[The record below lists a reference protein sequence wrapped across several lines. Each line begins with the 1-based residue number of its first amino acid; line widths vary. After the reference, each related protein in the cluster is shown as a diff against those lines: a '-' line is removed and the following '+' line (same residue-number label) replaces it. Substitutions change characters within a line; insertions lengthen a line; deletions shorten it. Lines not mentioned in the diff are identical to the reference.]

1 MARPTPDSS
10 IRYPL
15 NGILGAESNI
25 RLLREL
31 CLHGGY
37 ISATHLAERTGLARN
52 STWNA
57 LNSLLQY
64 GLIVEEGTDR
74 SRLFRFNSE
83 HPLAGSIGQ
92 LFKAESKRL
101 HNIFEEIKAG
111 GKKLS
116 SRIVGMWL
124 YGSVARR
131 EDHPGSD
138 VDIGLIAGPDDLAE
152 IVEAVREH
160 LREAGERLFFLP
172 NVVGL
177 DFNDV
182 ERMARD
188 DDPWWKSC
196 VADAFVMLGKRPEDV
211 AQELLRG
218 NRDGKKRAE

>member
-15 NGILGAESNI
+15 NAILGTESNI
-25 RLLREL
+25 RLLRTL

-37 ISATHLAERTGLARN
+37 ISATQLAERTGLVRN

-57 LNSLLQY
+57 LNSLRQY
-64 GLIVEEGTDR
+64 GLITEEGTDR
-74 SRLFRFNSE
+74 SRLFRFNAQ

-92 LFKAESKRL
+92 LFAAESERL
-101 HNIFEEIKAG
+101 HHIFEAIKASG
-111 GKKLS
+111 QEMGD
-116 SRIVGMWL
+116 RIAGMWL

-131 EDHPGSD
+131 EDNAGSD
-138 VDIGLIAGPDDLAE
+138 VDIGVIAAAEDLAD
-152 IVEAVREH
+152 VVAAVRDY
-160 LREAGERLFFLP
+160 LRAAGERLFFLP

-188 DDPWWKSC
+188 NDPWWKGC
-196 VADAFVMLGKRPEDV
+196 VADALVLRGKHPEDV
-211 AQELLRG
+211 AQGVLRRSG
-218 NRDGKKRAE
+218 DGQERAG